1 VRAILLVCFAVILPT
16 LGSTQGG
23 SEPEH
28 IVRRIVEDGVS
39 EGHDQKIIGGLGD
52 VGAVLTTKILS
63 GKDLTSRTIDNVLV
77 VLEGS
82 FADPALVVIAGDRE
96 PRTALLLLRY
106 LDLSTNDIGLKR
118 RIADT
123 RKHVLA
129 HTAARLS
136 EP

>member
-1 VRAILLVCFAVILPT
+1 MRAILVICLAVILPA
-16 LGSTQGG
+16 LGNTQAG
-23 SEPEH
+23 SDPEH
-28 IVRRIVEDGVS
+28 IIRRIVEDGVS
-39 EGHDQKIIGGLGD
+39 EGHDQKVIGGLGD

-63 GKDLTSRTIDNVLV
+63 DDDPTSRTIDNVLV

-82 FADPALVVIAGDRE
+82 FANPALVAIAGDRE

-123 RKHVLA
+123 RKHILA